1 MKNRPRSIRYGNTD
15 IPYEL
20 LRCNRR
26 SLEIAVHPPLPG
38 SGRANVVVKAPL
50 SSPLDAVEAKV
61 KKRARWIKR
70 QLTFFSQFIPRTP
83 ERRYVGGESH
93 LYLGRRYRLKI
104 EPPGGALDMR
114 PGVSPDTSPNMP
126 PGKPSN
132 TRPNRASNRESN
144 RNKVVLKDG
153 YFVIPAPRDAP
164 DRIKRLLE
172 SWYKN
177 RAEVIF
183 PEVFAECWEKLG
195 RDDLK
200 NLIQPSLAIRKM
212 DKRWGSLSK
221 KGRLTLNRRLIQAPR
236 DCIEYVVV
244 HELCHLIHHN
254 HGTDFYRLLDRT
266 MPDWT
271 KRKQRLELG
280 LA

>member
-38 SGRANVVVKAPL
+38 SGRANVVVKAPM

-61 KKRARWIKR
+61 KKRARWITR

-104 EPPGGALDMR
+104 EPPGEA
-114 PGVSPDTSPNMP
+114 
-126 PGKPSN
+126 SN
-132 TRPNRASNRESN
+132 TRPNRASNR
-144 RNKVVLKDG
+144 NKVVLKDD
-153 YFVIPAPRDAP
+153 YFVITAPRDAP

-195 RDDLK
+195 RDDRK

-254 HGTDFYRLLDRT
+254 HGPDFYRLLDRT
-266 MPDWT
+266 MPDWA
-271 KRKQRLELG
+271 KRKQKLELG

>member
-38 SGRANVVVKAPL
+38 SGRANVVVKAPM

-104 EPPGGALDMR
+104 EPPGEA
-114 PGVSPDTSPNMP
+114 
-126 PGKPSN
+126 SN
-132 TRPNRASNRESN
+132 TRPNRASNRK
-144 RNKVVLKDG
+144 KVVLKDG
-153 YFVIPAPRDAP
+153 YFVITAPQTAPRDAP

-177 RAEVIF
+177 RAETIF
-183 PEVFAECWEKLG
+183 PQVFAECWEKLE

-200 NLIQPSLAIRKM
+200 NRIQPSLAIRKM
-212 DKRWGSLSK
+212 DKRWGSLSN

-254 HGTDFYRLLDRT
+254 HGPDFYRLLDRT
-266 MPDWT
+266 MPDWA